1 MVSLN
6 RSTPALMGLVAT
18 VAGLGLI
25 AGRQGARIA
34 SAAGEQPLT
43 FSDGTAAWVSFS
55 ELSRADYMQES
66 ELLGETTSRCFGWE
80 AFEGGELVTARC
92 MGDRRYEYR
101 REGPWALLYSPH
113 IEWPIL
119 CLPVAHLP
127 LSLTRA
133 SGRRGIIDSARS
145 TYEAIEGSEE
155 WHQIADAPPLG
166 TPAGRW
172 FLGQCRT
179 EVYRAPVASEP
190 GSGGEAPPMEHAF
203 WFYPS
208 NPPTLVGFR
217 RTWADMG
224 EEYCALL
231 EWTPGETAALKDST
245 LPPEAKDVCLTL
257 CPNIDLASNTLDLDI
272 GSPPAPPTWEE
283 YDRRKVIDAWDGLT
297 NVGFKAVALPDALEP
312 DWGVLVAAVSGDLW
326 APLIDPTLTDYTW
339 RGSRPFAYV
348 VVGPKGKPG
357 TTVLILQRPLADGD
371 PAAWRGEEETVKTGA
386 RTVSLSHLAGP
397 QNGNLVELIGHGCT
411 RPSLEFLKNA
421 LAAQPLSEGVP
432 GTPEVAP

>member
-1 MVSLN
+1 MSLK
-6 RSTPALMGLVAT
+6 RGLLALVGLVVV
-18 VAGLGLI
+18 VAGLGI
-25 AGRQGARIA
+25 VAARRGTSTV

-55 ELSRADYMQES
+55 ELSRADYLQGD

-80 AFEGGELVTARC
+80 AFERGELVAARC

-101 REGPWALLYSPH
+101 RDGAWAVLYSPH
-113 IEWPIL
+113 IEFPIL
-119 CLPVAHLP
+119 CLPVAHFP
-127 LSLTRA
+127 LSLTKA
-133 SGRRGIIDSARS
+133 SGRKGVTDSARS
-145 TYEAIEGSEE
+145 TYEAIKDSEE
-155 WHQIADAPPLG
+155 WHQVADAPPLG
-166 TPAGRW
+166 MPAGRW
-172 FLGQCRT
+172 FLGRCRT

-190 GSGGEAPPMEHAF
+190 EPAAEAPPMEHAF
-203 WFYPS
+203 WLYPS
-208 NPPTLVGFR
+208 DPLTLIGFR

-231 EWTPGETAALKDST
+231 EWTPGETAALRDST
-245 LPPEAKDVCLTL
+245 LPPEGKDVCLTL
-257 CPNIDLASNTLDLDI
+257 CPNIDLASNTLNLDI

-297 NVGFKAVALPDALEP
+297 NVGFKAVVLPDALEP

-326 APLIDPTLTDYTW
+326 APIIDPTLTDYTW
-339 RGSRPFAYV
+339 RGSQPFAYV

-371 PAAWRGEEETVKTGA
+371 PAAWRGEQETATIGG
-386 RTVSLSHLAGP
+386 RTVSLTHLAGP
-397 QNGNLVELIGHGCT
+397 QDGNLVELIGHGCS
-411 RPSLEFLKNA
+411 RASLEFLKNA